1 MNKLKHII
9 SKMLSMDFKEIMRV
23 CIARINRNN
32 IILTDTQ
39 DKTTKG
45 EVNLHWWKQKVRGE
59 NYNLGDFLSTIVV
72 EYVKDLYGISSNVS
86 VDGKTKHLYG
96 VGSIVD
102 GGYQDATVWG
112 SGVIS
117 NRLFWWRKK
126 RRLDIRCC
134 RGPLTRN
141 IIIKNGYVC
150 PEIYGDPALLMP
162 LIYQPQ
168 RRENK
173 SKIILIHHCSVIS
186 NTTTEN
192 DIPVLS
198 IVTDDY
204 KSFIDSICQAK
215 KVISSSLHGIILAEA
230 YGIPAVFLY
239 ENGLDMTKFEDY
251 YLSTGRRDFP
261 IAHTIAEAK
270 CIEASLIPDFTD
282 MREKLIRAFPVDLY
296 ADSYK
301 NNERNLQ

>member
-1 MNKLKHII
+1 
-9 SKMLSMDFKEIMRV
+9 MLSMDFKEIMRV
-23 CIARINRNN
+23 IIARINRNN
-32 IILTDTQ
+32 IILTDTH

-59 NYNLGDFLSTIVV
+59 NYNLGDYLSTIVV
-72 EYVKDLYGISSNVS
+72 EYVKDLYGISSNIS

-168 RRENK
+168 SREKK
-173 SKIILIHHCSVIS
+173 SNIILIHHCSVIS
-186 NTTTEN
+186 NTTTES

-301 NNERNLQ
+301 IMKGIYNEAAV